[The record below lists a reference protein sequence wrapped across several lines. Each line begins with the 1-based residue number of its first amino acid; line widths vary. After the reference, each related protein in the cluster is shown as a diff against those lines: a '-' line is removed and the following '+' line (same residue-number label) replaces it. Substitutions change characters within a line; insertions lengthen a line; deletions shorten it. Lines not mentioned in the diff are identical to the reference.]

1 MLIRLR
7 VSHIHPPKNI
17 VSCWPR
23 YPVPAANPEGAM
35 RTRWALVTNA
45 KKEKIQ
51 CRVYQAPGEEAQQVE
66 VTQLAKLI
74 HGKPIEETTHLVHHW
89 FN

>member
-1 MLIRLR
+1 
-7 VSHIHPPKNI
+7 
-17 VSCWPR
+17 
-23 YPVPAANPEGAM
+23 M

-51 CRVYQAPGEEAQQVE
+51 RRVYQAPGEEAQQIE

-74 HGKPIEETTHLVHHW
+74 HGKPIEETTTLVHHW